1 MLSVIVVDYKSLDRT
16 IKYVEM
22 LTNQIKLQQDVH
34 YIVVDN
40 YCENGD
46 LCVASDCDIKAMGI
60 EYKCDKKIY
69 RYEINGNDLVY
80 IYSGGNMGYANG
92 NNLGIKVSNELFGD
106 DYYLVSNNDIEIHD
120 PIDFKI
126 IKDIFDGNGSIA
138 VIGPKVIGLDGI
150 PQSPN
155 MKPTAF
161 GNLFLTYLSMATHDR
176 LFKWNDVDYTG
187 ESKICYRV
195 MGSFMFLKASAVTE
209 VGMFDENTFMY
220 AEEMILSERL
230 KRHGYQVYFC
240 NDIEVIHAHGDSVNK
255 VEDRSEPVKWS
266 HESISYY
273 FGKYRGTSEVVL
285 FLGRLTCNLYLF
297 IYRLKNK
304 MISHKYNE

>member
-1 MLSVIVVDYKSLDRT
+1 
-16 IKYVEM
+16 
-22 LTNQIKLQQDVH
+22 
-34 YIVVDN
+34 
-40 YCENGD
+40 
-46 LCVASDCDIKAMGI
+46 
-60 EYKCDKKIY
+60 
-69 RYEINGNDLVY
+69 
-80 IYSGGNMGYANG
+80 
-92 NNLGIKVSNELFGD
+92 
-106 DYYLVSNNDIEIHD
+106 
-120 PIDFKI
+120 
-126 IKDIFDGNGSIA
+126 
-138 VIGPKVIGLDGI
+138 
-150 PQSPN
+150 
-155 MKPTAF
+155 
-161 GNLFLTYLSMATHDR
+161 
-176 LFKWNDVDYTG
+176 
-187 ESKICYRV
+187 
-195 MGSFMFLKASAVTE
+195 
-209 VGMFDENTFMY
+209 MFDENTFMY